1 MTVECYVYVVSKA
14 EVLGVCGLW
23 TDAPRV
29 HARLRAER
37 EAVSLVIENKQQKQK
52 CPQRED
58 RQESFS
64 LPASLVTE
72 TLDLPHDLP
81 SKVFLKNRW
90 EILTAQ

>member
-37 EAVSLVIENKQQKQK
+37 EAVSLVIENKQQ
-52 CPQRED
+52 
-58 RQESFS
+58 
-64 LPASLVTE
+64 
-72 TLDLPHDLP
+72 
-81 SKVFLKNRW
+81 
-90 EILTAQ
+90 